1 MTQTYEMLKAHP
13 FLTGLIPYELALL
26 VDCGNPVQFAANERI
41 FEERREAR
49 SFWLIGEGRVRLDT
63 IVPGHD
69 PVIVETLGPGT
80 VLGWSWLAP
89 PYRWHF
95 GALAVETTTALHMDG
110 PSVRDLCERF
120 PALGYRLMDRFAQV
134 VVDRL
139 QNTRIRLL
147 DRYGTPR

>member
-1 MTQTYEMLKAHP
+1 MNQTYEMLNAHP
-13 FLTGLIPYELALL
+13 FMAGIFPYEVALL
-26 VDCGNPVQFAANERI
+26 AECGSTVQFAPNDRI
-41 FEERREAR
+41 FDEGREAR
-49 SFWLIGEGRVRLDT
+49 SFWLISEGRIRLDT
-63 IVPGHD
+63 IVPGHV

-95 GALAVETTTALHMDG
+95 GAQAVETTIAVRMDG

-120 PALGYRLMDRFAQV
+120 PSLGYRLMGGFTQV

-147 DRYGTPR
+147 DLYGTQR